1 MLLYI
6 HSNILNHFEGSFCC
20 CCSVS
25 LFFAALSL
33 HCCAQ
38 AFSSCGKQ
46 RLLFTALH
54 RLLAVMASLVVEQ
67 GLWGAP
73 ASAVRSLQL
82 PGSRAQAQQLWCM
95 GLVAPWR
102 EGSSQ
107 IRDGTPV
114 SCTDRRI
121 LYHWATREAPI
132 VERPLMVTTASKLG
146 KLLGLPIDF
155 NAWIKNTYYYITRW
169 LQYLITVFQ

>member
-1 MLLYI
+1 MK
-6 HSNILNHFEGSFCC
+6 
-20 CCSVS
+20 VKS
-25 LFFAALSL
+25 LSPV
-33 HCCAQ
+33 
-38 AFSSCGKQ
+38 
-46 RLLFTALH
+46 
-54 RLLAVMASLVVEQ
+54 RLLATPWTAAYQAPPSMGFSRQEYWSGVPLPSPVVFPTFFSLSLVSVSRGSSPVTARRLITAVASLVVEQ

-121 LYHWATREAPI
+121 LYH
-132 VERPLMVTTASKLG
+132 
-146 KLLGLPIDF
+146 
-155 NAWIKNTYYYITRW
+155 
-169 LQYLITVFQ
+169 